1 MCEKCG
7 RDFDTPFLLG
17 RHLERKTPC
26 DAGKVR
32 CQGCDLPFADKKAV
46 SAHLKHN
53 RCKGKRPAVI
63 ADELQ
68 RENETLKDRLQHQQ
82 VLLNMTNAVTAAA
95 SQPVGP
101 HVTVQNNSNININNN
116 ITNNLTI
123 NLNGLSAV
131 NPVGS
136 ESLAHLSGQDIEQKL
151 RLVPGPQVFADWCA
165 ILRGDEDNPSNHNVL
180 CLDHDSKE
188 MAVCRKEVGWIID
201 DKSVIMKEILG
212 SDASRLYSA
221 IGSRQEGSS
230 RAQTFKYEYLLHQV
244 MAGICSDSNDPSL
257 KPIFEAMAKP
267 IIELTQKFYVEVIPE
282 NKPQAY
288 VNMENALK
296 SLLLIEEEEQRTIA
310 ARNAARN
317 AAILQIRRSMAE
329 FAVQS
334 ATDEVSG

>member
-26 DAGKVR
+26 DAGKSR
-32 CQGCDLPFADKKAV
+32 CPGCDLPFADKKAV
-46 SAHLKHN
+46 NAHLKHN

-68 RENETLKDRLQHQQ
+68 KENETLKDRLQHQQ

-95 SQPVGP
+95 SQLDGAS
-101 HVTVQNNSNININNN
+101 VTIQNNTTSIVNSNVNINNNN

-136 ESLAHLSGQDIEQKL
+136 ESLTHLSGQDIEQKL

-180 CLDHDSKE
+180 CLNHDSKE
-188 MAVCRKEVGWIID
+188 MAVCRKDGWIVD
-201 DKSVIMKEILG
+201 DKSVVIKG
-212 SDASRLYSA
+212 KTRSHS
-221 IGSRQEGSS
+221 
-230 RAQTFKYEYLLHQV
+230 F
-244 MAGICSDSNDPSL
+244 PS
-257 KPIFEAMAKP
+257 E
-267 IIELTQKFYVEVIPE
+267 
-282 NKPQAY
+282 
-288 VNMENALK
+288 
-296 SLLLIEEEEQRTIA
+296 
-310 ARNAARN
+310 RN
-317 AAILQIRRSMAE
+317 SW
-329 FAVQS
+329 
-334 ATDEVSG
+334 